1 MQRDSHASLEWIFF
15 SKKKKRIQASSP
27 WYCPQMA
34 SFQQWVSFVPR
45 WYLGRALTAE
55 GASWF
60 SSLGWGLRGGLRSIP
75 QKNIMTFRISFYF
88 VRNTLYSCK
97 YTWQF
102 WKITSLH
109 KNYKNTL
116 RSQWKY
122 IPLIW
127 SHLILKYLTVMKNH
141 NFKLKNI

>member
-15 SKKKKRIQASSP
+15 SKKKKKKKKLMQASSP

-60 SSLGWGLRGGLRSIP
+60 FLLGLRSSRWTQVYTPKKILWHLEYP
-75 QKNIMTFRISFYF
+75 FILWEIRCTHASILDSCEKSQVYIRIIKIHCDHSENTF
-88 VRNTLYSCK
+88 L
-97 YTWQF
+97 
-102 WKITSLH
+102 
-109 KNYKNTL
+109 
-116 RSQWKY
+116 
-122 IPLIW
+122 
-127 SHLILKYLTVMKNH
+127 
-141 NFKLKNI
+141 